1 MQQDYCI
8 RISNLSKK
16 YSGTSTYALKELNL
30 DIINGEI
37 FGLLGPNGAG
47 KTTFFSI
54 VCGLM
59 NATSGTAEIT
69 GYSISKD
76 LESIK
81 RIVGVVPQDIA
92 LYPTLSG
99 RDNLLFIGRM
109 YGLKGKVLKERVQ
122 ACLTKFGFEKNSD
135 QPVKTYSGGMKRRIN
150 LIGGILHEPSILL
163 LDEPTV
169 GMDVQ
174 TRTSMMEHLK
184 DLNANKKMTILYTSH
199 YLEQAELFCDRV
211 AIMDQGKILCLGK
224 PDELIKKENGNDLED
239 VFLKYTGRKIRD

>member
-1 MQQDYCI
+1 MKQDCSI

-16 YSGTSTYALKELNL
+16 YPGSNSYALKELNL
-30 DIINGEI
+30 EIFNGEI

-54 VCGLM
+54 VCGLL
-59 NATSGTAEIT
+59 NATGGNAEIA
-69 GYSISKD
+69 GYSINKN

-81 RIVGVVPQDIA
+81 KIVGVVPQDIA

-122 ACLTKFGFEKNSD
+122 ECLSKFGFDKNSD
-135 QPVKTYSGGMKRRIN
+135 EPVKNYSGGMKRRIN

-184 DLNANKKMTILYTSH
+184 ELNENKKMTILYTSH

-211 AIMDQGKILCLGK
+211 AIIDQGQILCLDS
-224 PDELIKKENGNDLED
+224 PRELIKKENANDLED

>member
-1 MQQDYCI
+1 MKQDCSI

-16 YSGTSTYALKELNL
+16 YPGSDSYALKELNL
-30 DIINGEI
+30 EISNGEI

-54 VCGLM
+54 VCGLLK
-59 NATSGTAEIT
+59 ATAGNAEIA

-76 LESIK
+76 MESIK
-81 RIVGVVPQDIA
+81 RLVGVVPQDIA

-109 YGLKGKVLKERVQ
+109 YGLKGKMLKEKVQ
-122 ACLTKFGFEKNSD
+122 ACLSKFGFDKNSD
-135 QPVKTYSGGMKRRIN
+135 EPVKNYSGGMKRRIN
-150 LIGGILHEPSILL
+150 LIGGILHDPAILL

-174 TRTSMMEHLK
+174 TRTSMMGHLK
-184 DLNANKKMTILYTSH
+184 ELNKQKEMTILYTSH

-211 AIMDQGKILCLGK
+211 AIIDQGQILCLDSPK
-224 PDELIKKENGNDLED
+224 DLIKKENANDLEG

>member
-1 MQQDYCI
+1 MQQDHCI

-16 YSGTSTYALKELNL
+16 YSGTSSYALKDLNL
-30 DIINGEI
+30 DIVNGEI

-59 NATSGTAEIT
+59 KASSGTAEIA

-109 YGLKGKVLKERVQ
+109 YGLKGKILKERVQ
-122 ACLTKFGFEKNSD
+122 ECLSKFGFDKNSEM
-135 QPVKTYSGGMKRRIN
+135 PVKTYSGGMKRRIN

-224 PDELIKKENGNDLED
+224 PADLIKNENGNDLED